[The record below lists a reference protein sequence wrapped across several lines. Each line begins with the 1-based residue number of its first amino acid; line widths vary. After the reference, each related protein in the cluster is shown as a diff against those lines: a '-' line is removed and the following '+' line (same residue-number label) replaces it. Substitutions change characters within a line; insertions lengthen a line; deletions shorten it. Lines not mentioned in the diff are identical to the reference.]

1 MSTLDLPLRTIRV
14 YGTLAK
20 ELKRREFK
28 AAVRSPI
35 DAINFLLV
43 NFPGIKNYIKP
54 RAFQIIVGNTAIA
67 EHQLSTPL
75 EATIEIRIIPAIC
88 GAGGSVG
95 SILLG
100 TALIAASIIFPLSA
114 PYLLP
119 LGIGLV
125 LTGVAQLLIPVVTDD
140 PERDD
145 PAKSYSFNGVQQT
158 SREGVS
164 VPVVYGDIITGSV
177 VISAG
182 FEEFDDEINIDY
194 SEEAAGDT
202 PGSTGPKFTSP
213 PFNPNDPVSECS
225 YDEPDPVIVVDNPYG
240 QSRVRVWWGE
250 ESFKSYRELCDCDTF
265 AYIAGERTI
274 YLRKEQSSTSMQ
286 GVETFTAGL
295 LQSRYVCSPN
305 EFYCYEAP
313 CGSVV
318 GPLDQSVFNLEIAW
332 IRPNGTKLIAQ
343 SNNRT
348 SGDFC
353 GSSQLIS
360 YGGTQNNHTY
370 TWIGAIEAENPENGE
385 WTVLY
390 ANPSPLLPGWPQFI
404 EGEIYND
411 VSIVDVSGDW
421 SNAPVPFPNT

>member
-20 ELKRREFK
+20 ELKCREFK

-43 NFPGIKNYIKP
+43 NFPGIKYYIKP

-100 TALIAASIIFPLSA
+100 TALIAASIIFPFTA

-119 LGIGLV
+119 LAIGLV
-125 LTGVAQLLIPVVTDD
+125 HTGVAYLLIPVVTDD
-140 PERDD
+140 PQRDD

-158 SREGVS
+158 SRDGVS

-240 QSRVRVWWGE
+240 QSRVRVWYGE
-250 ESFKSYRELCDCDTF
+250 EQFSSYRERCACDSSG
-265 AYIAGERTI
+265 YIAGERII
-274 YLRKEQSSTSMQ
+274 YLRKEQSSTSMR
-286 GVETFTAGL
+286 GVETFTKGL
-295 LQSRYVCSPN
+295 LTTRYLCSTQ
-305 EFYCYEAP
+305 EFYCSTDE
-313 CGSVV
+313 CG
-318 GPLDQSVFNLEIAW
+318 GLDPDVYNLEIAW
-332 IRPNGTKLIAQ
+332 IRPDGTKLIVQ
-343 SNNRT
+343 SNTRNEGDYCGT
-348 SGDFC
+348 SL
-353 GSSQLIS
+353 LIS
-360 YGGTQNNHTY
+360 YRGTSNNHTY
-370 TWIGAIEAENPENGE
+370 NWIGAIEAENPETGE

-390 ANPSPLLPGWPQFI
+390 ANPSPLLPGYPQFV
-404 EGEIYND
+404 EGDIYNETI
-411 VSIVDVSGDW
+411 IVDVSGDW
-421 SNAPVPFPNT
+421 SNAPVPFPNV

>member
-1 MSTLDLPLRTIRV
+1 MTSIDSPLRTIRV

-20 ELKRREFK
+20 VLKRRTLK
-28 AAVRSPI
+28 AVVSSPR
-35 DAINFLLV
+35 DAIRFLLV
-43 NFPGIKNYIKP
+43 NFPEVQQYLKP
-54 RAFQIIVGNTAIA
+54 RFFRISMGSYCINEHELNYPAGSDEEIHIV
-67 EHQLSTPL
+67 
-75 EATIEIRIIPAIC
+75 PAIC
-88 GAGGSVG
+88 GAGAVG
-95 SILLG
+95 NIIAGVILI
-100 TALIAASIIFPLSA
+100 TASIFFPFLA
-114 PYLLP
+114 PVLLP
-119 LGIGLV
+119 LGIGLT
-125 LTGVAQLLIPVVTDD
+125 LLGIGQLLTPVPTIGDSQSN
-140 PERDD
+140 PRD
-145 PAKSYSFNGVQQT
+145 SFNFSGIQQT
-158 SREGVS
+158 SREGPP
-164 VPVVYGDIITGSV
+164 VPVVYGEIFTGSIV
-177 VISAG
+177 LSVG
-182 FEEFDDEINIDY
+182 FEEADDELDPDY

-202 PGSTGPKFTSP
+202 PGSTGPKFTTP

-225 YDEPDPVIVVDNPYG
+225 YEEPDPVIVVDNPYG

-305 EFYCYEAP
+305 DFYCYEAP

-318 GPLDQSVFNLEIAW
+318 GPLDQSVFNLEIAF

-353 GSSQLIS
+353 GFSQLTS

-370 TWIGAIEAENPENGE
+370 TWIAAIEAENPENGE

-404 EGEIYND
+404 EGEIYNE